1 MEELLSEQD
10 GPYIPPQVEDVGKTF
25 VEWAE
30 KYWGIETAYKLLD
43 EANGPNM
50 ESAPW
55 SYVRELFIKEINEL
69 VKNKKPSGLQPG
81 YYQLN
86 LKSE

>member
-1 MEELLSEQD
+1 MGELIQGDET
-10 GPYIPPQVEDVGKTF
+10 PYIPPQVEDVGEAF

-30 KYWGIETAYKLLD
+30 KFWGIKQAYDKPSD
-43 EANGPNM
+43 PNS
-50 ESAPW
+50 ESASWEIVKP
-55 SYVRELFIKEINEL
+55 YFVDKINEL